1 MHLNSLP
8 NEAGRPAGLKI
19 SNLVLN
25 TPSEN
30 NNTNPNN
37 NNYGGS
43 EMPNNKKSNG
53 GQHSGSGA
61 AAVVGK
67 STFYQNQPASAQD
80 NYVSSYLDE
89 SQAPLDQFGMDYMD
103 DQLLSQ

>member
-37 NNYGGS
+37 NNYGS
-43 EMPNNKKSNG
+43 EMPHNTNSNNGK
-53 GQHSGSGA
+53 HSGGGA
-61 AAVVGK
+61 AVVVGK

-80 NYVSSYLDE
+80 NNISSYLDE